1 MKNILDKQQALRF
14 VLLLGIVSL
23 FADITYEGARGITGP
38 FLAILGASAAVVGIV
53 SGFGELAGYALRIV
67 SGYFADHTQKYWA
80 ITLVGYVI
88 NLLAVPFLALAHHWP
103 MAAILIIMERVGKA
117 IRTPARDAMLSHAG
131 EHLGMGW
138 GFGIHEALDQIGA
151 MCGPLIVAAVL
162 YFKGDAHYRL
172 GFAILAIPAVIA
184 IGTLLL
190 AKKLYPHPHQLST
203 KRVEFHA
210 EGIPKV
216 FWIYLVGAL
225 FVAAGFADF
234 PLVAYH
240 FEKKSLLS
248 PVWIP
253 LAYAIAMG
261 VDGGMALA
269 LGRLYD
275 RYGFWVLIAVTFVA
289 ALFAPLVF
297 LGNFYLALLGV
308 ILWAIGMGAHESL
321 MRAVVGKMVGKRKR
335 ASAYGIFNMGYGI
348 AWFLGS
354 AAMGLLYDISIP
366 LVILFIIILQLA
378 SIPWLIIVAHRLK
391 KGE

>member
-1 MKNILDKQQALRF
+1 MKVNSLDRQHALRF
-14 VLLLGIVSL
+14 VILLGIVSL
-23 FADITYEGARGITGP
+23 FADVTYEGARSITGP
-38 FLAILGASAAVVGIV
+38 FLAVLGASAAVVGFV
-53 SGFGELAGYALRIV
+53 SGLGELVGYALRVV
-67 SGYFADHTQKYWA
+67 SGYFADRTQKYWT
-80 ITLVGYVI
+80 ITVIGYVV
-88 NLLAVPFLALAHHWP
+88 NLLAVPFLALAHHWSI
-103 MAAILIIMERVGKA
+103 AAVLIIMERLGKA

-138 GFGIHEALDQIGA
+138 GFGIHEALDQVGA
-151 MCGPLIVAAVL
+151 MSGPLIVAAVL
-162 YFKGDAHYRL
+162 FFKGNDDYRL
-172 GFAILAIPAVIA
+172 GFAILAIPALFA
-184 IGTLLL
+184 ISTLLF
-190 AKKLYPHPHQLST
+190 AKKLYPHPHELST
-203 KRVEFHA
+203 KRIEFDS
-210 EGIPKV
+210 EGIPKL
-216 FWIYLVGAL
+216 FWIYFIGAL

-240 FEKKSLLS
+240 FEKKNLLS

-261 VDGGMALA
+261 VDGAVALA

-275 RYGFWVLIAVTFVA
+275 RYGFWILIIVTFIA

-321 MRAVVGKMVGKRKR
+321 MRAVVGKMVGINKR

-354 AAMGLLYDISIP
+354 AAMGVLYDVSIP
-366 LVILFIIILQLA
+366 LVILFILALQFA
-378 SIPWLIIVAHRLK
+378 AIPWLIIVAKRLK
-391 KGE
+391 A